1 MAGQSG
7 VAGRIVAV
15 VATVGLAVGVGVLSV
30 TALQRGEGAAPTG
43 TAGPAPTFTYGDH
56 TSAAATPTPTSTDA
70 GTTVPAAATERFI
83 AVQGDQVWRA
93 TAGACTAGAAAAAT
107 APTVEHSTDGGVTWT
122 DATPR
127 DARQVLNL
135 AVFGDGAGEV
145 VAATGADCAP
155 AVLRTYTAGRAWES
169 YPDVLAAS
177 TYVSPGDR
185 SQVVV
190 SGVPTAA
197 PCADAR
203 SARTSRSHTGIV
215 CDGTAYATSGDRW
228 SELVAGAVALDAVAG
243 DIVVAHTS
251 DECTGGV
258 AVTRFAVAAA
268 GGATG
273 TELGCVSNVDA
284 SSPAAL
290 SVLDPDLVLWSGD
303 RVHGLD

>member
-1 MAGQSG
+1 M
-7 VAGRIVAV
+7 
-15 VATVGLAVGVGVLSV
+15 
-30 TALQRGEGAAPTG
+30 
-43 TAGPAPTFTYGDH
+43 
-56 TSAAATPTPTSTDA
+56 
-70 GTTVPAAATERFI
+70 
-83 AVQGDQVWRA
+83 QGDPGWRA
-93 TAGACTAGAAAAAT
+93 TAGACTAGAARAAT
-107 APTVEHSTDGGVTWT
+107 APTVEHSTDGGLTWPDT
-122 DATPR
+122 TPR

-145 VAATGADCAP
+145 IAATGADCAP
-155 AVLRTYTAGRAWES
+155 AVLRTYTAGRAWDS

-177 TYVSPGDR
+177 TYVSPSDR
-185 SQVVV
+185 ASVVV
-190 SGVPTAA
+190 AGTPTAA
-197 PCADAR
+197 PCADAH

-215 CDGTAYATSGDRW
+215 CGGTAYATSGGGW
-228 SELVAGAVALDAVAG
+228 SELVSGALALDAVAG
-243 DIVVAHTS
+243 DIVVAHAS

-258 AVTRFAVAAA
+258 AVTRFAVSAA